1 MSNYDDINRGFDLLL
16 DVMAP
21 FTARE
26 LMRKYG
32 EEDWWQK
39 GVLGVL
45 YESQTRNL
53 SASTGLMD
61 RVKSLD
67 VVACLNLMRVPD
79 NWNGVFRQCLP
90 RAARSWIEELV
101 EARNNTAHRGMSD
114 LPNDDA
120 WRALDTMAR
129 LAESFD
135 AGVDGQGG
143 NAVKAREVAEEI
155 RESLRDSREKV
166 AVEAAKAAA
175 ARAAKAAQTAG
186 SSSVASSSVI
196 SAVPAD
202 ASNSA
207 LASAAMT
214 VRAEGLPSWR
224 AVMLPNSD
232 VMQGRYSKAEFAADL
247 DKVAK
252 NEAELEY
259 QDPVEFFSRTY
270 VTQGMKGLL
279 VQALKRVCDQGGEP
293 VIQLKTAFG
302 GGKTHSMLALYHL
315 LRGRAPIEKIE
326 HLRPVLEE
334 AGVSELPQVHV
345 AVIVG
350 TVPDPTSRRRPVEL
364 PGVQVGTLWGEIAAQ
379 LAISAGRPDLYEYV
393 RDADRRGVAPG
404 SAALT
409 ELFDDC
415 GPCLILIDELVAYAR
430 KLWKKDDDKLPA
442 GTFGNLLTFVQE
454 ITEAA
459 KNSKNS
465 LVVASIPESDNEI
478 GGEGGRVALESI
490 EHTFGRV
497 ESIWQPVTHN
507 EGFEVVR
514 RRLFKGCIDP
524 AARDRVCQAFS
535 DYYKLNAD
543 DFPTEARELEYLRRM
558 KSCYPIHPEVFD
570 RLYEDWAT
578 LEKFQRTR
586 GVLRLMAG
594 VIYRLWMVNDPS
606 PMIMPGSLPLAVT
619 DVSDEL
625 IRYLPES
632 AAWNSIVSSEVD
644 GEGSVPYQVDKNTP
658 RFGNCMAGRRSARA
672 IMLGSAPRTANQ
684 AARGIEKPRV
694 LLGVAQPGEYVA
706 TFNDAIGE
714 LARKLNYL
722 NTDSSGRRFW
732 YDTSPNLRKTVE
744 DRARQT
750 ANDEARLLIEK
761 RLGKVRRPAQLAG
774 VHVAPANSA
783 NVLDEQSLRLVIL
796 PYGSYHQKATNGEN
810 PAIACAREIL
820 ENRGNSPRA
829 WRNTLVFL
837 AADHVMVSQMV
848 DVAKH
853 VLAWE
858 SIKDGA
864 DELNLTQRQVREAA
878 TGLQQSSSELDQ
890 AIGSAYCW
898 LLVPSIDR
906 AAGTMQVEWNVQ
918 KLNGTLL
925 DEQLSGAMSR
935 LMGDGDIIASWSARL
950 LANDLRLLWGEAD
963 AIEVKKLWEQL
974 CRYCYLPRLTGYD
987 VLQSALLEG
996 VASDAGLFALAS
1008 GVRADGSFSDLRFKQ
1023 SVMGVGP
1030 SDLVVRPEAAQKQ
1043 IEAEAKA
1050 VVPQPAPSDGTQLPR
1065 PSRPPT
1071 TSSWPSTTPPD
1082 TKPSKPTAQLDPT
1095 HFTMRAPIEA
1105 ARVTRNVHNVVEEI
1119 LEHVVGVAGASV
1131 RISIDVELD
1140 APGGIP
1146 ASTVRTLRENCR
1158 NLGISDVEFYG

>member
-1 MSNYDDINRGFDLLL
+1 MSNYDDVNKGFDLLL

-26 LMRKYG
+26 LVRKHG
-32 EEDWWQK
+32 EDDWWQK

-45 YESQTRNL
+45 YESQVRNL
-53 SASTGLMD
+53 STSTGLMD

-101 EARNNTAHRGMSD
+101 EARNNTAHRGMAD

-135 AGVDGQGG
+135 TGANGQGG
-143 NAVKAREVAEEI
+143 NAAKAREVAEEI
-155 RESLRDSREKV
+155 RESLRDSREKASDE
-166 AVEAAKAAA
+166 AVKAAVRVAKAG
-175 ARAAKAAQTAG
+175 QVVG
-186 SSSVASSSVI
+186 PSSTDSPSVI
-196 SAVPAD
+196 SSAPAD
-202 ASNSA
+202 ASGSA
-207 LASAAMT
+207 LASNAVT

-224 AVMLPNSD
+224 DVMLPNSD

-259 QDPVEFFSRTY
+259 QDPVEFFNRTY

-279 VQALKRVCDQGGEP
+279 VQALRRVCDKGGEP

-326 HLRPVLEE
+326 HLRPILEE
-334 AGVSELPQVHV
+334 AEISELPQVHV

-350 TVPDPTSRRRPVEL
+350 IVPDPTSRRRPVEL

-379 LAISAGRPDLYEYV
+379 LAISAGRPELYEYV

-409 ELFDDC
+409 DLLDDC

-465 LVVASIPESDNEI
+465 LVVASIPESDNEL
-478 GGEGGRVALESI
+478 GGEGGRIVLESI

-524 AARDRVCQAFS
+524 VARDRVCQAFS

-578 LEKFQRTR
+578 LENFQRTR

-594 VIYRLWMVNDPS
+594 VIYRLWMSNDPS

-644 GEGSVPYQVDKNTP
+644 GESSIPYQVDKNTP
-658 RFGNCMAGRRSARA
+658 RFGNRMAARRSARA
-672 IMLGSAPRTANQ
+672 IMLGSAPRTTNQ

-714 LARKLNYL
+714 LVRKLNYL
-722 NTDSSGRRFW
+722 NTDSNGRRFW

-750 ANDEARLLIEK
+750 TKDEARLLIEK
-761 RLGKVRRPAQLAG
+761 RLGRVRRPIQLAG
-774 VHVAPANSA
+774 VHVAPASSA
-783 NVLDEQSLRLVIL
+783 NVPDEQSLRLVIL
-796 PYGSYHQKATNGEN
+796 PYGRYHQKATNGEN
-810 PAIACAREIL
+810 PAIACAQEML
-820 ENRGNSPRA
+820 ENRGSSPRA
-829 WRNTLVFL
+829 WRNMLVFL
-837 AADHVMVSQMV
+837 AADHVMVNQMV

-906 AAGTMQVEWNVQ
+906 AAGTMQVEWNIQ
-918 KLNGTLL
+918 RLNGTVL
-925 DEQLSGAMSR
+925 DEQLNSAMSR
-935 LMGDGDIIASWSARL
+935 LTGDGDIITTWAPRL
-950 LANDLRLLWGEAD
+950 LASDLRLLWGEAD

-974 CRYCYLPRLTGYD
+974 CRYCYLPRLTGFD

-1008 GVRADGSFSDLRFKQ
+1008 GVRADGSFADLRFKQ
-1023 SVMGVGP
+1023 PVMGVSP
-1030 SDLVVRPEAAQKQ
+1030 NDLVVRPEAAQKQ
-1043 IEAEAKA
+1043 IEAEVKPATA
-1050 VVPQPAPSDGTQLPR
+1050 QPISSDGALLPQPSRSSTQPLCPPATPPGTESPK
-1065 PSRPPT
+1065 PPT
-1071 TSSWPSTTPPD
+1071 
-1082 TKPSKPTAQLDPT
+1082 QIDPT

-1105 ARVTRNVHNVVEEI
+1105 TRVTRNVHNVVQEI

-1140 APGGIP
+1140 APNGIP
-1146 ASTVRTLRENCR
+1146 APTVRTLRENCR

>member
-1 MSNYDDINRGFDLLL
+1 MSNYDDVNRGFDLLL

-32 EEDWWQK
+32 ENNWWQE

-53 SASTGLMD
+53 STSPKLLD

-101 EARNNTAHRGMSD
+101 EARNKTAHRGMAD
-114 LPNDDA
+114 LPDDDA

-135 AGVDGQGG
+135 AGADGQGG
-143 NAVKAREVAEEI
+143 NAARAREVAEEI
-155 RESLRDSREKV
+155 RSTLRDSREK
-166 AVEAAKAAA
+166 ATVEA
-175 ARAAKAAQTAG
+175 ARAAATKAAKPVG
-186 SSSVASSSVI
+186 SPAASPSSVV
-196 SAVPAD
+196 SAAPAD
-202 ASNSA
+202 AS
-207 LASAAMT
+207 ASVFSSTAVT

-224 AVMLPNSD
+224 DIMLPNSD

-279 VQALKRVCDQGGEP
+279 VQALKRVCDKGGEP

-334 AGVSELPQVHV
+334 AGVDKLPQVHV
-345 AVIVG
+345 AAIVG
-350 TVPDPTSRRRPVEL
+350 TVPDPTSRRRPAEL
-364 PGVQVGTLWGEIAAQ
+364 PGIQVGTLWGEIAAQ
-379 LAISAGRPDLYEYV
+379 LAISAGRPELYEHV

-404 SAALT
+404 SAALA

-459 KNSKNS
+459 TKSKNS

-514 RRLFKGCIDP
+514 RRLFKDCVNPD
-524 AARDRVCQAFS
+524 ARNRVCQAFS
-535 DYYKLNAD
+535 DYYRTNAD
-543 DFPTEARELEYLRRM
+543 DFPPEARELEYLRRM

-594 VIYRLWMVNDPS
+594 VIYRLWMANDPS

-644 GEGSVPYQVDKNTP
+644 GENSTPYQIDKNTP
-658 RFGNCMAGRRSARA
+658 RFGGCMAARRSARA

-706 TFNDAIGE
+706 TFNDAISE
-714 LARKLNYL
+714 LTRRLNYL

-750 ANDEARLLIEK
+750 TSDEARLLIER
-761 RLGKVRRPAQLAG
+761 RLGKARRPAQLSG
-774 VHVAPANSA
+774 IHVAPTNSA
-783 NVLDEQSLRLVIL
+783 NVPDEQSLRLVIL

-810 PAIACAREIL
+810 PAIACAQEIL
-820 ENRGNSPRA
+820 ENRGSSPRS
-829 WRNTLVFL
+829 WRNMLVFL
-837 AADHVMVSQMV
+837 AADHVMVNQMV

-858 SIKDGA
+858 SIKEGA
-864 DELNLTQRQVREAA
+864 DELNLTQRQMREAA
-878 TGLQQSSSELDQ
+878 AGFQQSSSELDQ
-890 AIGSAYCW
+890 AIGSTYCW

-906 AAGTMQVEWNVQ
+906 AAGTMQIEWNTQ
-918 KLNGTLL
+918 KLSGTLL
-925 DEQLSGAMSR
+925 DEQLSGAVSR
-935 LMGDGDIIASWSARL
+935 LMNDGDIVTSWAARL
-950 LANDLRLLWGEAD
+950 LAKDLQLLWGEND
-963 AIEVKKLWEQL
+963 SIEVQKLWEQL
-974 CRYCYLPRLTGYD
+974 CRYCYLPRLTGFD
-987 VLQSALLEG
+987 VLQNALVEG
-996 VASDAGLFALAS
+996 TASDGEYFALAS
-1008 GVRADGSFSDLRFKQ
+1008 GVRADGSFADLKFGQ
-1023 SVMGVGP
+1023 PVLGVRH
-1030 SDLVVRPEAAQKQ
+1030 SDLVVRPEAARAQ
-1043 IEAEAKA
+1043 IEAESKL
-1050 VVPQPAPSDGTQLPR
+1050 PAT
-1065 PSRPPT
+1065 PPT
-1071 TSSWPSTTPPD
+1071 PTPP
-1082 TKPSKPTAQLDPT
+1082 TPPRVEPPTNPPTPPQVEPPKPPAQPMPT
-1095 HFTMRAPIEA
+1095 HFTMRAPVETS
-1105 ARVTRNVHNVVEEI
+1105 RVTRNIRTIVEEV
-1119 LEHVVGVAGASV
+1119 LEHVVGVPGATA

-1140 APGGIP
+1140 APDGIP
-1146 ASTVRTLRENCR
+1146 APTVRILRENCR
-1158 NLGISDVEFYG
+1158 NLGISDAEFY